1 MKSEELNR
9 LRGLI
14 EQLIERLNQERSTNA
29 ELRRTL
35 ELRDAELARARTQLA
50 DLRKRLD
57 GLFSQ
62 LRGES
67 DSLL

>member
-1 MKSEELNR
+1 MKSEELTR

>member
-1 MKSEELNR
+1 MKSEELPR

>member
-1 MKSEELNR
+1 MKSEELTR

-35 ELRDAELARARTQLA
+35 ELRDV
-50 DLRKRLD
+50 
-57 GLFSQ
+57 SQ